1 MPATVTN
8 RLSTEQRERLN
19 AFLRESTRSFDSSH
33 NWEHGETVRNLA
45 VEIANGNGIE
55 YYEEDVLE
63 TAALLHDVRDHKY
76 PDSITQEELQSFLTE
91 LIGSERSER
100 VLRIIANIS
109 YSKQVA
115 GLLESLPAPDSI
127 YRDTISDADK
137 LEALGEI
144 GIERCETLTRERGG
158 SVPAD
163 VVKHCHEKL
172 LRLLP
177 DGYIVTPHGR
187 GLAEPRHSVIQ
198 QYVLR
203 NTPVVE

>member
-1 MPATVTN
+1 MPATITN
-8 RLSTEQRERLN
+8 RLSVEQRERLN

-45 VEIANGNGIE
+45 VEIANGNCIE
-55 YYEEDVLE
+55 YEEDVFE

-76 PDSITQEELQSFLTE
+76 PDSITQEELHSFLAGLLGIDRTD
-91 LIGSERSER
+91 R

-115 GLLESLPAPDSI
+115 GLLESLPVPDSI

-144 GIERCETLTRERGG
+144 GIERCETLTKERGG

-177 DGYIVTPHGR
+177 DGFIVTPHGR
-187 GLAEPRHSVIQ
+187 RLAEPRHSVIQ
-198 QYVLR
+198 QYVQR